1 MKAHDTIDLAARNL
15 RESVLR
21 NSLTTV
27 GIAVGVASLV
37 AMLSLGIGLQQ
48 LANRRL
54 TRSGLFNTVL
64 VMARDLDRGPSRR
77 DQQPNAPARP
87 LDDAAVGDIQ
97 HLAHVAEV
105 NPEMR
110 FMGEL
115 RYGDKSRF
123 TMIAALPPSAR
134 DREAFDGMTGK
145 FFSAPNADEVILESE
160 FAKELDPDLK
170 SLIGKPIVLQYA
182 ERGGVARASDP
193 SARVEGS
200 AAPRDNNNEEA
211 STVGELVASGFS
223 VARREKTLKIVG
235 ISEHEPTI
243 GFGGMGRSRV
253 FVPTALVSTMNIMLG
268 SDLREMVRTSYRGR
282 AYMALS
288 VRVDTPSQV
297 QPAEDA
303 IKKLGFSTFSLLD
316 ATRSLRRFFTI
327 LDMFLGIFGSLALA
341 VALLGIVNTLVMAI
355 LERRRE
361 IGIMKAIG
369 ADDGD
374 IKALFFAEAGVMGF
388 LGGLVGVSLGW
399 AIGKAINLGT
409 NIYLKRMDMTP
420 ETFWSVPWWLVAA
433 ALAFAVV
440 VSLASGLY
448 PASRAAKLDP
458 VQALRYE

>member
-1 MKAHDTIDLAARNL
+1 MKTQDVVELAARNL

-54 TRSGLFNTVL
+54 TRSGLFNTIY
-64 VMARDLDRGPSRR
+64 VMPRDMDRGPGRR
-77 DQQPNAPARP
+77 NQPNAPARP
-87 LDDAAVGDIQ
+87 LDDAAIADIGRV
-97 HLAHVAEV
+97 AHVAEV

-110 FMGEL
+110 FMAEA

-123 TMIAALPPSAR
+123 IMVAALPPSAR

-145 FFSAPNADEVILESE
+145 FFSGPDAEEVILDSD
-160 FAKELDPDLK
+160 FAKELAPDPKTLV
-170 SLIGKPIVLQYA
+170 GKNIILQYA
-182 ERGGVARASDP
+182 ERGGSSQQTGSVAP
-193 SARVEGS
+193 SSNSGDES
-200 AAPRDNNNEEA
+200 N
-211 STVGELVASGFS
+211 TVGELIASGFS
-223 VARREKTLKIVG
+223 VNRREKALRVVG
-235 ISEHEPTI
+235 LVEREPGA
-243 GFGGMGRSRV
+243 GFGAMARGRV
-253 FVPTALVSTMNIMLG
+253 FVPTALANKLNVMLG

-282 AYMALS
+282 AYMALA
-288 VRVDTPSQV
+288 VRVDKPAQV
-297 QPAEDA
+297 EPAEDA
-303 IKKLGFSTFSLLD
+303 IKNMGFSTFSLLD

-369 ADDGD
+369 AGDGD

-399 AIGKAINLGT
+399 AIGRAINAGT

-440 VSLASGLY
+440 VSLGSGIY

>member
-1 MKAHDTIDLAARNL
+1 MKAHDVVELATRNL

-21 NSLTTV
+21 NSLTTI

-54 TRSGLFNTVL
+54 TRSGLFNTVI
-64 VMARDLDRGPSRR
+64 VMPRDLERGPSRR
-77 DQQPNAPARP
+77 TQSNTPARP
-87 LDDAAVGDIQ
+87 LDDAAIADIRRV
-97 HLAHVAEV
+97 AHVAEV
-105 NPEMR
+105 TPEMR
-110 FMGEL
+110 FMAEA
-115 RYGDKSRF
+115 RYGDKTRF
-123 TMIAALPPSAR
+123 IMVAALPPSAR
-134 DREAFDGMTGK
+134 DSEAFDGMTGK
-145 FFSAPNADEVILESE
+145 FFSSPEAQEAILESD
-160 FAKELDPDLK
+160 FAKELAPDPK
-170 SLIGKPIVLQYA
+170 SLVGKEMVLQYA
-182 ERGGVARASDP
+182 ARGGAPNTAIRATPQNSD
-193 SARVEGS
+193 
-200 AAPRDNNNEEA
+200 NEEA
-211 STVGELVASGFS
+211 STIGELIASGFS
-223 VARREKTLKIVG
+223 VSRREMTLRVVG
-235 ISEHEPTI
+235 IVERGPGA
-243 GFGGMGRSRV
+243 GFGAMGRGRM
-253 FVPTALVSTMNIMLG
+253 FVPTALAAKMNVMLG

-288 VRVDTPSQV
+288 VRVDTPAQV
-297 QPAEDA
+297 EPAEDA
-303 IKKLGFSTFSLLD
+303 IKKMGFSTFSLLD

-369 ADDGD
+369 AGDAD
-374 IKALFFAEAGVMGF
+374 IKMLFFAEAGVMGF
-388 LGGLVGVSLGW
+388 CGGLAGVALGW
-399 AIGKAINLGT
+399 AIGRAINIGT

-420 ETFWSVPWWLVAA
+420 ETFWLVPWWLVVA

-440 VSLASGLY
+440 VSLASGMY

>member
-1 MKAHDTIDLAARNL
+1 MKVHDTVDLAARNL

-21 NSLTTV
+21 NSLTTI

-54 TRSGLFNTVL
+54 TRSGLFNTVV
-64 VMARDLDRGPSRR
+64 VMPRDVDRGPSRR
-77 DQQPNAPARP
+77 NQPDTPARP
-87 LDDAAVGDIQ
+87 LDDAAVDDIRKV
-97 HLAHVAEV
+97 AHVAEV
-105 NPEMR
+105 TPEMR
-110 FMGEL
+110 FMAEA

-123 TMIAALPPSAR
+123 IMVAALPPSAR
-134 DREAFDGMTGK
+134 DGEAFDGMTGK
-145 FFSAPNADEVILESE
+145 FFSSEQAEELILESD
-160 FAKELDPDLK
+160 FAKEFTPDPKTLV
-170 SLIGKPIVLQYA
+170 GKEVVLQYA
-182 ERGGVARASDP
+182 ERGGSPQPGNA
-193 SARVEGS
+193 
-200 AAPRDNNNEEA
+200 AAPQNNNEEG
-211 STVGELVASGFS
+211 STVGELIASGFS
-223 VARREKTLKIVG
+223 VARREKKLRVVG
-235 ISEHEPTI
+235 IVERAPGA
-243 GFGGMGRSRV
+243 GFGAMGRGRM
-253 FVPTALVSTMNIMLG
+253 FVPTALAARMNVMLG

-288 VRVDTPSQV
+288 VRVDKSSQV
-297 QPAEDA
+297 EPAEDA
-303 IKKLGFSTFSLLD
+303 IKKMGFSTFSLLD
-316 ATRSLRRFFTI
+316 ASRSLRRFFTI

-369 ADDGD
+369 AGDAD
-374 IKALFFAEAGVMGF
+374 IKMLFFAEAGVMGF
-388 LGGLVGVSLGW
+388 FGGLLGVTLGW
-399 AIGKAINLGT
+399 AIGRAINLGT

-433 ALAFAVV
+433 ALTFAVV

>member
-1 MKAHDTIDLAARNL
+1 MKAHDVVELAARNL

-54 TRSGLFNTVL
+54 TRSGLFNTIY
-64 VMARDLDRGPSRR
+64 VMPRDVDRGPSRR
-77 DQQPNAPARP
+77 NQPNTPARP
-87 LDDAAVGDIQ
+87 LDDAAVADIGRV
-97 HLAHVAEV
+97 AHVAEV

-110 FMGEL
+110 FMAEA
-115 RYGDKSRF
+115 RYADKSRF
-123 TMIAALPPSAR
+123 IMVAALPPSAR

-145 FFSAPNADEVILESE
+145 FFSGPDAEEVILESD
-160 FAKELDPDLK
+160 FAKDLAPDPK
-170 SLIGKPIVLQYA
+170 SLVGKEIILQYA
-182 ERGGVARASDP
+182 ERGGSP
-193 SARVEGS
+193 QQKGS
-200 AAPRDNNNEEA
+200 AAPPSNSGDESN
-211 STVGELVASGFS
+211 TVGELIASGFS
-223 VARREKTLKIVG
+223 VNRREKALRVVG
-235 ISEHEPTI
+235 IVEHEPGA
-243 GFGGMGRSRV
+243 GFGAMGRGRV
-253 FVPTALVSTMNIMLG
+253 FVPTALANKLNVMLG

-282 AYMALS
+282 AYMALA
-288 VRVDTPSQV
+288 VRVDKPSQV
-297 QPAEDA
+297 EPAENA
-303 IKKLGFSTFSLLD
+303 IKNMGFSTFSLLD

-369 ADDGD
+369 AGDGD

-399 AIGKAINLGT
+399 AIGRAINAGT
-409 NIYLKRMDMTP
+409 NIYLKRLDMTP

-440 VSLASGLY
+440 VSLGSGIY

>member
-21 NSLTTV
+21 NSLTTI

-54 TRSGLFNTVL
+54 TRSGLFNTIV
-64 VMARDLDRGPSRR
+64 VMPRDMDRGPQRR
-77 DQQPNAPARP
+77 NQPSAPARP
-87 LDDAAVGDIQ
+87 LDDGALSDIRRV
-97 HLAHVAEV
+97 AHVTEV
-105 NPEMR
+105 TPEMR
-110 FMGEL
+110 FMAEA
-115 RYGDKSRF
+115 RYGDKARF
-123 TMIAALPPSAR
+123 IMVAALPPSAR

-145 FFSAPNADEVILESE
+145 FFSSPDAEEVILESE
-160 FAKELDPDLK
+160 FAKEFAADPK
-170 SLIGKPIVLQYA
+170 SLVGKELVLQYA
-182 ERGGVARASDP
+182 ERGGAA
-193 SARVEGS
+193 GQQTT
-200 AAPRDNNNEEA
+200 AAPQRNDEEA
-211 STVGELVASGFS
+211 SVAGELIASGFS
-223 VARREKTLKIVG
+223 VTRREKALRIVG
-235 ISEHEPTI
+235 ITEHDPAI
-243 GFGGMGRSRV
+243 GFGGVGRGRA
-253 FVPTALVSTMNIMLG
+253 FVPTALASKWNVMLG
-268 SDLREMVRTSYRGR
+268 SDLREMVRTTYRGR

-303 IKKLGFSTFSLLD
+303 IKKLGFTTFSLLD

-369 ADDGD
+369 AGD
-374 IKALFFAEAGVMGF
+374 SDVKSLFFAEAGVMGF
-388 LGGLVGVSLGW
+388 VGGLVGVTLGW
-399 AIGKAINLGT
+399 AIGLVINIGT
-409 NIYLKRMDMTP
+409 NVYLKRQELTP

-433 ALAFAVV
+433 AIAFAVI
-440 VSLASGLY
+440 VSLASGIY